1 MRRLDVLLVSCGEAF
16 IVSVAVF
23 LARLY
28 DHRECS
34 VLASV
39 RVSRVA
45 SVVAAGG
52 EAVSGWGNSS
62 RRGS

>member
-1 MRRLDVLLVSCGEAF
+1 MRRRDVLLVSWGEAF
-16 IVSVAVF
+16 IVAAAVF

-28 DHRECS
+28 DYRECS

-39 RVSRVA
+39 RVSRGG
-45 SVVAAGG
+45 AA
-52 EAVSGWGNSS
+52 AVSGWDHPS

>member
-1 MRRLDVLLVSCGEAF
+1 MRRRDVLLVSFGEAF

-28 DHRECS
+28 DHWECS

-39 RVSRVA
+39 RVSRGG
-45 SVVAAGG
+45 AAGG
-52 EAVSGWGNSS
+52 VGLRSSVSAWVVIDG
-62 RRGS
+62 